1 VEDLSLP
8 LDPNLE
14 GVRVD
19 LHVAT
24 RTVTAASALR
34 LSLMYRNA
42 GLKGFSLQL
51 PRQAFSL
58 SGYQLVDHD
67 CVRVPYAE
75 SPAAGALAYSTSGP
89 MPLANGETATV
100 DTSLDD
106 LAPGLALK
114 PGIYAIRLAL
124 KVAPAAPILRGKTI
138 QSEWGLFAVLPPK
151 KP

>member
-1 VEDLSLP
+1 
-8 LDPNLE
+8 
-14 GVRVD
+14 
-19 LHVAT
+19 
-24 RTVTAASALR
+24 
-34 LSLMYRNA
+34 
-42 GLKGFSLQL
+42 
-51 PRQAFSL
+51 
-58 SGYQLVDHD
+58 
-67 CVRVPYAE
+67 
-75 SPAAGALAYSTSGP
+75 